1 MLPICRN
8 LVYPNKTKIM
18 KKLFT
23 FILISFFAAATFAQ
37 SVDLRRKITV
47 TGNAEMEVTPDII
60 HFSISLKEYLNGKTK
75 VSISTLENQ
84 LQKAVNDAG
93 IAKADFTINNLS
105 SYNYVPEKKK
115 NQDFLASKQYR
126 LKLHDLSKVN
136 KILDAV
142 DDKGIQSTGIDG
154 YDYSG
159 IETLKSDLKLK
170 ALKNAQ
176 AKASFLLSGIGEKLG
191 GAIDIQEINNEPM
204 QQPVFR
210 SMMMKTASADVTEPD
225 INFKKIKLNYQVQ
238 AIFEIVK

>member
-1 MLPICRN
+1 
-8 LVYPNKTKIM
+8 M

-23 FILISFFAAATFAQ
+23 FILISFFAISTFAQ

-47 TGNAEMEVTPDII
+47 TGNAETEVTPDII
-60 HFSISLKEYLNGKTK
+60 YFSISLKEYLNGKTK
-75 VSISTLENQ
+75 VSISTLESQ
-84 LQKAVNDAG
+84 LQKAVNDVG

-105 SYNYVPEKKK
+105 SYNYVREKKK

-126 LKLHDLSKVN
+126 LKLHDLSKIN

-159 IETLKSDLKLK
+159 IEALKSDLKLK

-176 AKASFLLSGIGEKLG
+176 AKAGFLLNGIGEKLG

-210 SMMMKTASADVTEPD
+210 SMMAKVADAGATEPD
-225 INFKKIKLNYQVQ
+225 IDFKKIKLNYQVQ
-238 AIFEIVK
+238 AVFEIVK

>member
-1 MLPICRN
+1 
-8 LVYPNKTKIM
+8 M
-18 KKLFT
+18 KKLLLLLFLSAIT
-23 FILISFFAAATFAQ
+23 CTTFAQ
-37 SVDLRRKITV
+37 SVDLRRKITI
-47 TGNAEMEVTPDII
+47 TGSAETEVTPDII
-60 HFSISLKEYLNGKTK
+60 YFSISLKEYLNGKTK

-93 IAKADFTINNLS
+93 IAKVDFTINNLS

-115 NQDFLASKQYR
+115 NADFLASKQYR
-126 LKLHDLSKVN
+126 LKLHDLN
-136 KILDAV
+136 KINRILDAV

-159 IETLKSDLKLK
+159 IEALKSNLKLK

-176 AKASFLLSGIGEKLG
+176 AKASFLLNGIGERLG

-210 SMMMKTASADVTEPD
+210 SMMMKTSSADAAEPD
-225 INFKKIKLNYQVQ
+225 IDFKKIKLNYQIQVV
-238 AIFEIVK
+238 FEIVK

>member
-1 MLPICRN
+1 
-8 LVYPNKTKIM
+8 M
-18 KKLFT
+18 KKFFT
-23 FILISFFAAATFAQ
+23 LILISFLATATFAQ
-37 SVDLRRKITV
+37 NVDLRRKITV
-47 TGNAEMEVTPDII
+47 TGNAETEVTPDII
-60 HFSISLKEYLNGKTK
+60 YFNISLKEYLNGKTK

-93 IAKADFTINNLS
+93 IAKADFTISNLS

-126 LKLHDLSKVN
+126 LKLRNLNKIN

-142 DDKGIQSTGIDG
+142 DDKGIQSTGIDS
-154 YDYSG
+154 YDYAG
-159 IETLKSDLKLK
+159 IEALKSDLKLK

-176 AKASFLLSGIGEKLG
+176 AKASFLLNGIGEKLG

-210 SMMMKTASADVTEPD
+210 SMMMKTASADITEPD
-225 INFKKIKLNYQVQ
+225 IDFKKIKLNYQVQ
-238 AIFEIVK
+238 AVFEIVK

>member
-1 MLPICRN
+1 MRPI
-8 LVYPNKTKIM
+8 LKTIVYLNKYLTM
-18 KKLFT
+18 KKLLT
-23 FILISFFAAATFAQ
+23 FILISFVAAATFAQ
-37 SVDLRRKITV
+37 NVDLRRKITV
-47 TGNAEMEVTPDII
+47 TGSAETEVTPDII
-60 HFSISLKEYLNGKTK
+60 YFSISLKEYLNGKNK
-75 VSISTLENQ
+75 VGISTLENQ

-115 NQDFLASKQYR
+115 NADFLASKQYR
-126 LKLHDLSKVN
+126 LKLHDLN
-136 KILDAV
+136 KLNRILDAV

-159 IETLKSDLKLK
+159 IEALKSDLKLK

-176 AKASFLLSGIGEKLG
+176 AKASFLLNGIGEKLG

-210 SMMMKTASADVTEPD
+210 SMMMKTSSANAAEPD
-225 INFKKIKLNYQVQ
+225 IDFKKIKLNHQIQ
-238 AIFEIVK
+238 AVFEIVK

>member
-1 MLPICRN
+1 
-8 LVYPNKTKIM
+8 M
-18 KKLFT
+18 KKLLT
-23 FILISFFAAATFAQ
+23 FILIAFLSAATFAQ
-37 SVDLRRKITV
+37 NVDLRRKITV
-47 TGNAEMEVTPDII
+47 TGNAETEVTPDLIY
-60 HFSISLKEYLNGKTK
+60 FSISLKEYLNGKTK

-115 NQDFLASKQYR
+115 NADFLASKQYR
-126 LKLHDLSKVN
+126 LKLHDLSKIN

-159 IETLKSDLKLK
+159 IEALKSELKLK
-170 ALKNAQ
+170 ALKAAQ
-176 AKASFLLSGIGEKLG
+176 TKASFLLSGIGDKLG

-210 SMMMKTASADVTEPD
+210 SMMMKTASADATETD
-225 INFKKIKLNYQVQ
+225 IDFKKIKLNYQVQ
-238 AIFEIVK
+238 AVFEIVK

>member
-1 MLPICRN
+1 
-8 LVYPNKTKIM
+8 M

-23 FILISFFAAATFAQ
+23 LILISFFAVSAFAQ
-37 SVDLRRKITV
+37 NVDLRRKITV
-47 TGNAEMEVTPDII
+47 TGNAETEVTPDII
-60 HFSISLKEYLNGKTK
+60 YFNISLKEYLNGKTK
-75 VSISTLENQ
+75 VSISTLESQ

-93 IAKADFTINNLS
+93 IPKADFTISNLS
-105 SYNYVPEKKK
+105 AYNYVPEKKK

-126 LKLHDLSKVN
+126 LKLHDLNKIN

-159 IETLKSDLKLK
+159 IEALKSDLKLK

-176 AKASFLLSGIGEKLG
+176 AKASFLLNGIGEKLG

-210 SMMMKTASADVTEPD
+210 SMMMKTASADATEPD
-225 INFKKIKLNYQVQ
+225 IDFKKIKLNYQVQ
-238 AIFEIVK
+238 AVFEIVK

>member
-1 MLPICRN
+1 
-8 LVYPNKTKIM
+8 M

-23 FILISFFAAATFAQ
+23 LILFSFLSAATFAQ
-37 SVDLRRKITV
+37 NVDLRRKITV
-47 TGNAEMEVTPDII
+47 TGNAETEVTPDII
-60 HFSISLKEYLNGKTK
+60 YFSISLKEYLNGKTK
-75 VSISTLENQ
+75 VSISTLESQ

-105 SYNYVPEKKK
+105 SYNYIPEKKK

-126 LKLHDLSKVN
+126 LKLHDLSKIN

-142 DDKGIQSTGIDG
+142 DDKGIQSTGIDS

-176 AKASFLLSGIGEKLG
+176 SKATFLLNGIGEKLG
-191 GAIDIQEINNEPM
+191 GAIDIQEMNNEPM
-204 QQPVFR
+204 QQPVYR
-210 SMMMKTASADVTEPD
+210 AMMMKVADAGATEPD
-225 INFKKIKLNYQVQ
+225 IDFKKIKLNYQVQ
-238 AIFEIVK
+238 AVFEIVK

>member
-1 MLPICRN
+1 
-8 LVYPNKTKIM
+8 M
-18 KKLFT
+18 KKLSTLIILT
-23 FILISFFAAATFAQ
+23 FLSVLTFAQ
-37 SVDLRRKITV
+37 NVDLRRKITV
-47 TGNAEMEVTPDII
+47 TGNAETEVTPDII
-60 HFSISLKEYLNGKTK
+60 YFSISLKEYLNGKTK
-75 VSISTLENQ
+75 VNISTLENQ

-93 IAKADFTINNLS
+93 IPKADFTISNLS

-126 LKLHDLSKVN
+126 LKLHDLNKIN

-159 IETLKSDLKLK
+159 IETLKGELKLK

-176 AKASFLLSGIGEKLG
+176 SKASFLLNGIGEKLG

-204 QQPVFR
+204 QQPVYR
-210 SMMMKTASADVTEPD
+210 SMMMKTASAEATEPD
-225 INFKKIKLNYQVQ
+225 IDFKKIKLNYQVQ

>member
-1 MLPICRN
+1 
-8 LVYPNKTKIM
+8 M

-23 FILISFFAAATFAQ
+23 FILISFLATATFAQ
-37 SVDLRRKITV
+37 NVDLRRKITV
-47 TGNAEMEVTPDII
+47 TGNAETEVTPDII
-60 HFSISLKEYLNGKTK
+60 YFNISLKEYLNGKTK
-75 VSISTLENQ
+75 VNISTLESQ
-84 LQKAVNDAG
+84 LQKAVNEAG
-93 IAKADFTINNLS
+93 ILKADFTISNLS

-126 LKLHDLSKVN
+126 LKLHDLSKIN

-159 IETLKSDLKLK
+159 IETLKSELKLK

-176 AKASFLLSGIGEKLG
+176 SKASFLLNGIGEKLG

-210 SMMMKTASADVTEPD
+210 SMMMKAASADATEPD
-225 INFKKIKLNYQVQ
+225 IDFKKIKLNYQVQ
-238 AIFEIVK
+238 AVFEIIK

>member
-1 MLPICRN
+1 
-8 LVYPNKTKIM
+8 M
-18 KKLFT
+18 KKILT
-23 FILISFFAAATFAQ
+23 FIVILFLSAATFAQ
-37 SVDLRRKITV
+37 NVDLRRKITV
-47 TGNAEMEVTPDII
+47 TGNAETEVTPDII
-60 HFSISLKEYLNGKTK
+60 YFSISLKEYLNGKTK

-84 LQKAVNDAG
+84 LEKAVNAAG
-93 IAKADFTINNLS
+93 IPKTDFTINNLS

-115 NQDFLASKQYR
+115 NADFLAAKQYR
-126 LKLHDLSKVN
+126 LKLHDLNKIN

-159 IETLKSDLKLK
+159 IEALKSELKLK

-176 AKASFLLSGIGEKLG
+176 AKAGFLLSGIGEKLG

-210 SMMMKTASADVTEPD
+210 SMMMKTANADATESD
-225 INFKKIKLNYQVQ
+225 IDFKKIKLNYQVQ
-238 AIFEIVK
+238 AVFEIVK

>member
-1 MLPICRN
+1 
-8 LVYPNKTKIM
+8 M

-23 FILISFFAAATFAQ
+23 FILFSFFATATFAQ
-37 SVDLRRKITV
+37 NVDLRRKITV
-47 TGNAEMEVTPDII
+47 TGNAETEVTPDII
-60 HFSISLKEYLNGKTK
+60 YFNISLKEYLNGKTK
-75 VSISTLENQ
+75 VSISTLESQ

-93 IAKADFTINNLS
+93 IPKADFTISNLA

-126 LKLHDLSKVN
+126 LKLHDLNKIN

-176 AKASFLLSGIGEKLG
+176 AKASFLLNGIGEKLG

-204 QQPVFR
+204 QQPVYR
-210 SMMMKTASADVTEPD
+210 TMMMKTASADATEPD
-225 INFKKIKLNYQVQ
+225 IDFKKIKLNYQVQ
-238 AIFEIVK
+238 AVFEIVK